1 MTTAL
6 MTQLGYVVAAGL
18 FIFGLKML
26 GSPATARRGNM
37 VSAIGM
43 LVAIVAA
50 LLDQGIVDFTW
61 IAAGMLVG
69 GAIGAIAARAVA
81 MTAMPEMVALFNG
94 SGGAASLLS
103 QYFASK
109 LEDFAVLRAALAGCT
124 ALLRATATIDGAPA
138 PIKGCAAHTDEAS
151 CALPCRWCQSAAVP
165 SACFSAKAAASL
177 PAGVFECTSHPRG
190 ASDVAAA
197 R

>member
-50 LLDQGIVDFTW
+50 RR
-61 IAAGMLVG
+61 G
-69 GAIGAIAARAVA
+69 GRAQH
-81 MTAMPEMVALFNG
+81 L
-94 SGGAASLLS
+94 
-103 QYFASK
+103 K
-109 LEDFAVLRAALAGCT
+109 
-124 ALLRATATIDGAPA
+124 
-138 PIKGCAAHTDEAS
+138 
-151 CALPCRWCQSAAVP
+151 
-165 SACFSAKAAASL
+165 AKNKQ
-177 PAGVFECTSHPRG
+177 PRRN
-190 ASDVAAA
+190 DVTQLCH
-197 R
+197 

>member
-6 MTQLGYVVAAGL
+6 VTQLGYVVAAGL

-61 IAAGMLVG
+61 IVAGMLVG

-81 MTAMPEMVALFNG
+81 MTSMPEMVALFNG
-94 SGGAASLLS
+94 LGGARFTACGLVS
-103 QYFASK
+103 
-109 LEDFAVLRAALAGCT
+109 AVTGCRRLHAG
-124 ALLRATATIDGAPA
+124 
-138 PIKGCAAHTDEAS
+138 HY
-151 CALPCRWCQSAAVP
+151 CALNFDWWRDAHRFFGRVWQVI
-165 SACFSAKAAASL
+165 
-177 PAGVFECTSHPRG
+177 
-190 ASDVAAA
+190 
-197 R
+197 

>member
-50 LLDQGIVDFTW
+50 LLDQGIVDFTY
-61 IAAGMLVG
+61 IAAGMVVG
-69 GAIGAIAARAVA
+69 GAIGAVAARA
-81 MTAMPEMVALFNG
+81 
-94 SGGAASLLS
+94 GAR
-103 QYFASK
+103 F
-109 LEDFAVLRAALAGCT
+109 
-124 ALLRATATIDGAPA
+124 GA
-138 PIKGCAAHTDEAS
+138 
-151 CALPCRWCQSAAVP
+151 SAAAIALSDRVFKP
-165 SACFSAKAAASL
+165 SGNVDREFEV
-177 PAGVFECTSHPRG
+177 VFDGCE
-190 ASDVAAA
+190 
-197 R
+197 